1 MVLPVD
7 LGPEDVMETSMPVGS
22 ILIVEDDPDL
32 LTMFRTILRR
42 TVRPEL
48 ILTANGGDA
57 ALRVL
62 QEQTPAVVL
71 LDLAMPH
78 VSGNDVIHYV
88 LSQPRL
94 DASRIVVVTAVPM
107 RLSVEGLAR
116 VSDVLTKPISP
127 RDLESAVA
135 RFGAEFAANAT
146 TGELPTDQA

>member
-1 MVLPVD
+1 MLVPKNAVV
-7 LGPEDVMETSMPVGS
+7 ESTMETSMPIGPV
-22 ILIVEDDPDL
+22 LIVEDDPDL
-32 LTMFRTILRR
+32 LTMFKTILRR

-94 DASRIVVVTAVPM
+94 DTSRIVVVTAVPM

-127 RDLESAVA
+127 RDLENAVA
-135 RFGAEFAANAT
+135 RFGAEFAANASDDQ
-146 TGELPTDQA
+146 TGA

>member
-1 MVLPVD
+1 MLVPVNAA
-7 LGPEDVMETSMPVGS
+7 VANTMETLMPIGPV
-22 ILIVEDDPDL
+22 LIVEDDPDL
-32 LTMFRTILRR
+32 LTMFKTILRR

-57 ALRVL
+57 ALRNL
-62 QEQTPAVVL
+62 KAQTPSVVL

-94 DASRIVVVTAVPM
+94 DSSRIVVVTAVPM

-127 RDLESAVA
+127 RDLENAVA
-135 RFGAEFAANAT
+135 RFGAEFAANASDDKS
-146 TGELPTDQA
+146 GA

>member
-1 MVLPVD
+1 
-7 LGPEDVMETSMPVGS
+7 METSMPIGPV
-22 ILIVEDDPDL
+22 LIVEDDPDL
-32 LTMFRTILRR
+32 LTMFKTILRR

-57 ALRVL
+57 ALRIL
-62 QEQTPAVVL
+62 EEQTPAVVL

-78 VSGNDVIHYV
+78 VSGNDVIHYI

-94 DASRIVVVTAVPM
+94 DTSRIVVVTAVPM

-135 RFGAEFAANAT
+135 RFGAEFAANA
-146 TGELPTDQA
+146 PDSQAGA

>member
-1 MVLPVD
+1 MLV
-7 LGPEDVMETSMPVGS
+7 PENVAIANAMETQMPIGPV
-22 ILIVEDDPDL
+22 LIVEDDPDL

-57 ALRVL
+57 ALRL
-62 QEQTPAVVL
+62 LETQTPAVIL

-78 VSGNDVIHYV
+78 TSGNDVIHYI

-94 DASRIVVVTAVPM
+94 DTSRIVVVTAVPM

-135 RFGAEFAANAT
+135 RFGAEFAANASKD
-146 TGELPTDQA
+146 PPSA